1 MEYEV
6 NQEEN
11 GTRVRIF
18 SEERVA
24 VAIRGDEER
33 IYLPETDAEPKA
45 YYVEDYQGLTK
56 KENGWELFH
65 PEEVSEVEVFS
76 KN

>member
-6 NQEEN
+6 IQEEN
-11 GTRVRIF
+11 GTRIEIF
-18 SEERVA
+18 SQQRVA
-24 VAIRGDEER
+24 VAVRGDEER

-45 YYVEDYQGLTK
+45 YYVEHYQGLTK
-56 KENGWELFH
+56 KENTWELFH